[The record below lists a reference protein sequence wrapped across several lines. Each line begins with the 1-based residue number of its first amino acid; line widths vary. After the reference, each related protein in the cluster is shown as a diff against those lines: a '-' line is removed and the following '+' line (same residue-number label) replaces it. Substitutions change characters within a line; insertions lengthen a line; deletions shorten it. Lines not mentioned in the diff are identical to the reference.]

1 LVVFALLASLL
12 LLSLAMGAQ
21 AGFTFVP
28 DPAQPLLPP
37 GSRLV
42 TVADLS
48 GFQDLVIENAEA
60 DTLGVMLGD
69 DHGDFSPASSI
80 SVPGHPA
87 FVQVADFNEDGYP
100 DLLVGLETK
109 PPPTPH
115 ENTLPDHVEILLGD
129 GHGNFTPGQLSAL
142 PEIGPIYVGDF
153 NGDGHQDLL
162 LAPDGCWGGVNS
174 AKYYM
179 LLGDGRGDLS
189 RGPTSTSATDGGCAS
204 LAGDFTG
211 DGRDDLVTRS
221 ISPTEAI
228 VTLPGQADGTL
239 GPAVTTPQSGTAS
252 VVPGDTADLNGDG
265 KLDLVIGRFGG
276 STAQIETLIGNG
288 AGAFEA
294 HTYAAEQSNPYGYG
308 FVLGDFNVD
317 GHIDVATLGSQLAVL
332 TNNGAGLL
340 SPSFASPPAT
350 GATEGFAVDVN
361 GDGRPD
367 LVLSWGPPVRVLL
380 NEPAPG
386 TPLTKAPSPVSLRVS
401 LKLSRRPGRGGRSL
415 RVNGRLVLGAG
426 LSAGSS
432 VCSGHVLIA
441 LRLRGRALSHV
452 RATLSSSCSFSARLS
467 VGSRA
472 LHARRA
478 PTVLVSFGGNAHLR
492 ATSLRQRL

>member
-1 LVVFALLASLL
+1 VLALLASLL
-12 LLSLAMGAQ
+12 PLSPAMGAQ
-21 AGFTFVP
+21 GGFTFVP
-28 DPAQPLLPP
+28 DPIQPLLPP

-42 TVADLS
+42 TVADLN
-48 GFQDLVIENAEA
+48 GFQDLVIQNAEA

-87 FVQVADFNEDGYP
+87 FVQAADFNEDGHP
-100 DLLVGLETK
+100 DLLVGLETTA
-109 PPPTPH
+109 PPTPH
-115 ENTLPDHVEILLGD
+115 ENTLPDHVELLFGD
-129 GHGNFTPGQLSAL
+129 GHGNFTPGQLIAL

-153 NGDGHQDLL
+153 NGDGHQDVL
-162 LAPDGCWGGVNS
+162 LAPDACWGGANS

-179 LLGDGRGDLS
+179 LLGDGRGDLN
-189 RGPTSTSATDGGCAS
+189 RGPTSTSPANGGCAS

-211 DGRDDLVTRS
+211 DGRDDLLTRS
-221 ISPTEAI
+221 NSPIEAV

-252 VVPGDTADLNGDG
+252 VVPGDAADLNGDG

-294 HTYAAEQSNPYGYG
+294 HTYAAEQGNSYGFG

-332 TNNGAGLL
+332 TNKGAGLL
-340 SPSFASPPAT
+340 SPGFASPPAT
-350 GATEGFAVDVN
+350 GGTEGFAVDVN

-367 LVLSWGPPVRVLL
+367 LVLSWAPPVRVLL
-380 NEPAPG
+380 DEPALSTSAAKP
-386 TPLTKAPSPVSLRVS
+386 PSPVSLRVS
-401 LKLSRRPGRGGRSL
+401 LKLSGRSGRGTRSL
-415 RVNGRLVLGAG
+415 RVRGRLVLGAG

-432 VCSGHVLIA
+432 VCSGRVLIA
-441 LRLRGRALSHV
+441 LRLRGSALSHV
-452 RATLSSSCSFSARLS
+452 RAPLSSSCSFSAKLT

-478 PTVLVSFGGNAHLR
+478 PTVLVSFAGNAHLL
-492 ATSLRQRL
+492 AASLHRRL